1 MDQRSSKKPDFPAS
15 PGRTTSDSA
24 GTNTLSSPR
33 PGASSSASSCWD
45 VDSEGRGTP
54 KAIPAISDRAAARIR
69 EALRNIRP
77 SVGGEDS
84 EGLASGGG
92 VATAAAAAT
101 TSSSPRKEEGELSI
115 DDDISIIREE
125 EDVVVIKEAPRKHR
139 VRSWKSRKEQV
150 EEQARR
156 SLGKSAKTE
165 SAKKV
170 EDKPYPV
177 SRPSSPIKRPSLD
190 KRIARAHRND
200 SLTSPH
206 THLHTMI

>member
-1 MDQRSSKKPDFPAS
+1 M
-15 PGRTTSDSA
+15 
-24 GTNTLSSPR
+24 
-33 PGASSSASSCWD
+33 
-45 VDSEGRGTP
+45 DSEGRGTP
-54 KAIPAISDRAAARIR
+54 KAIPTISDRAAARIR

-84 EGLASGGG
+84 EGLASGGR
-92 VATAAAAAT
+92 VAATAVTAT

-156 SLGKSAKTE
+156 FLGKSASKT
-165 SAKKV
+165 

-190 KRIARAHRND
+190 KRIASFREVFPDDLDWDNLD
-200 SLTSPH
+200 LSPSTSE
-206 THLHTMI
+206 